1 MAPLVASRTMRSGPT
16 ASIADLA
23 RRPGGDPAPV
33 LARLAATP
41 FDTRGTAAEA
51 SLGTMSADHAGGAS
65 IPGITVRREERPVV
79 ARAALGSGRSPSS
92 SLTSTVPLARA
103 VAGMG
108 GPDAIPTG
116 MSSGALSWSPGSG
129 FTTVAQA
136 PGPFVQRA
144 VEIDEVTVTPGVP
157 AAGGA
162 ESGAAASGQAGPAG
176 ASAAA
181 AGGAGTDY
189 EELAEHV
196 YDRIRSRLTSELLLD
211 RERSGTLVDG

>member
-1 MAPLVASRTMRSGPT
+1 
-16 ASIADLA
+16 
-23 RRPGGDPAPV
+23 
-33 LARLAATP
+33 
-41 FDTRGTAAEA
+41 
-51 SLGTMSADHAGGAS
+51 
-65 IPGITVRREERPVV
+65 
-79 ARAALGSGRSPSS
+79 
-92 SLTSTVPLARA
+92 
-103 VAGMG
+103 MG
-108 GPDAIPTG
+108 GPDTIPTG